1 MDKFIKLLDLLRKDK
16 PLAVHICFMG
26 GRQTWS
32 ICVLEEGYCGFVV
45 KVEENTNV
53 DEVVS
58 LAMKQLINRY
68 SEEVINELLQLV

>member
-32 ICVLEEGYCGFVV
+32 ITVLEEGHNGFVV
-45 KVEENTNV
+45 KVEENANIE
-53 DEVVS
+53 EVVE

>member
-32 ICVLEEGYCGFVV
+32 ITVLEEGHNGFVV
-45 KVEENTNV
+45 KVEENANV
-53 DEVVS
+53 DEVVRS
-58 LAMKQLINRY
+58 AMKQLINRY
-68 SEEVINELLQLV
+68 SEEVINELLQLI

>member
-32 ICVLEEGYCGFVV
+32 ITVLEEGHNGFVV
-45 KVEENTNV
+45 KVEENASA
-53 DEVVS
+53 DEAVS